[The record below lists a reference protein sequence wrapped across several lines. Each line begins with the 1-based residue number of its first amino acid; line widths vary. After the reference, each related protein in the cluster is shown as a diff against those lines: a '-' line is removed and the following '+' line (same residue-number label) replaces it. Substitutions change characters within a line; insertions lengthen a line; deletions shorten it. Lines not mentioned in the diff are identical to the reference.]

1 MTELSLFLRIC
12 ICIFLCL
19 AGFMNHTKAQEKNA
33 YLSWN
38 DYRKANG
45 RLLRDSLILKK
56 RTIGEIMA
64 YKGNDYEFF
73 NIDRSININDWFA
86 IRYQGIDYIQGKALN
101 TGKDFAKVVF
111 RARQYMVVYAA
122 ITEQKRDD
130 FEELDLLYQISE
142 RFSRELEA
150 ELNKNRY
157 YYLISLK
164 KKKVKLIELNPDNM
178 RKLLKSQ
185 ESFYEEY
192 SKVPNRNDPERI
204 IHYISKIDRVD

>member
-1 MTELSLFLRIC
+1 MTDLSTFLRIC
-12 ICIFLCL
+12 ICTFLCFTGL
-19 AGFMNHTKAQEKNA
+19 MNHAKAQENSA
-33 YLSWN
+33 YFSWN

-45 RLLRDSLILKK
+45 RLLSDSLILKK

-73 NIDRSININDWFA
+73 NIDRRINVNDCFA

-111 RARQYMVVYAA
+111 KGQQYLVVYAA
-122 ITEQKRDD
+122 ITEQKRDN

-142 RFSRELEA
+142 RFSRELEG

-157 YYLISLK
+157 YYLISLNK
-164 KKKVKLIELNPDNM
+164 KKLKLLELNPDNL
-178 RKLLKSQ
+178 RKLLKSKGSMYQ
-185 ESFYEEY
+185 EYI
-192 SKVPNRNDPERI
+192 KDPNRNDPEPI
-204 IHYISKIDRVD
+204 IYYISKIDRED